1 MDVRRSLP
9 AVDALLAHPHVREA
23 RGSYGQRLVRRA
35 VRQTL
40 DETRRMLAQPAA
52 PASPDLDSLATR
64 VLSRLAELARPASRA
79 VFNLTGT
86 VIHTNLGRSPLAEA
100 AIEAMTQAARHPVAL
115 EYDLDSGGR
124 GDRDRLVEGL
134 LCELTGAEAATVVN
148 NNAGAVLLALG
159 ALGAGREALI
169 SRGELIEIGGAF
181 RMPDIMAAAG
191 CRLRE
196 VGATNRTH
204 ARDFE
209 GAVGEHTGL
218 IVKAHTSNYAITGF
232 TCSVPETRLA
242 EIAHAHGIPFLV
254 DLGSGALV
262 DFTALGLPYEAQP
275 GDAIGAGADVVTF
288 SGDKLLGG
296 PQAGIIVGRREAI
309 ARIKRH
315 PLKRA
320 LRLDKLTLAALE
332 ATLRLYRDSDAP
344 QRDIPTLALL
354 ARSEDA
360 IAATGERLLPH
371 VQRLLPDIEVTLEPC
386 LSQLGS
392 GSLPVDR
399 LPSRALAWRPKD
411 SQRRLRE
418 RRLRRLE
425 AALRD
430 LPRPVIGRLSEGAL
444 RLDLR
449 CLSGA
454 DEEAAFLDQLKALPR
469 RYATSEA
476 SHRADEEASAPG
488 IGRESRRTDEPARA
502 VAASDTSGGA
512 P

>member
-40 DETRRMLAQPAA
+40 DETRRVLAQPAA
-52 PASPDLDSLATR
+52 PACPDLDSLATR
-64 VLSRLAELARPASRA
+64 VLSRLAELARPACRA

-209 GAVGEHTGL
+209 EAIGEHTGM

-232 TCSVPETRLA
+232 TGSVPEPRLA
-242 EIAHAHGIPFLV
+242 DIAHAHGLPFLV
-254 DLGSGALV
+254 DLGSGALA
-262 DFTALGLPYEAQP
+262 DFAALGLPYEAQP
-275 GDAIGAGADVVTF
+275 LDAVGAGADVVTF

-309 ARIKRH
+309 ASIKRH

-332 ATLRLYRDSDAP
+332 ATLRLYRDSDVP

-354 ARSEDA
+354 TRPETD

-371 VQRLLPDIEVTLEPC
+371 VQHLLPDITVTLEPC

-399 LPSRALAWRPKD
+399 LPSRALVWRPEE
-411 SQRRLRE
+411 SPRRLRE
-418 RRLRRLE
+418 RRLRHLE
-425 AALRD
+425 TALRG
-430 LPRPVIGRLSEGAL
+430 LPRPVIGRLSDGAL

-449 CLSGA
+449 SLVGEA
-454 DEEAAFLDQLKALPR
+454 EETAFLGQLEALQR
-469 RYATSEA
+469 RYTAGTESGMA
-476 SHRADEEASAPG
+476 SDERKAAEG
-488 IGRESRRTDEPARA
+488 TGNR
-502 VAASDTSGGA
+502 AASDARSAASSETYGGT

>member
-1 MDVRRSLP
+1 MEEGMTDSGMDMNTTRDARRRLP
-9 AVDALLAHPHVREA
+9 AVDALLAHPAVAAA
-23 RGSYGQRLVRRA
+23 RQRHGHRLARRA
-35 VRQTL
+35 VRQVL
-40 DETRRMLAQPAA
+40 DDARR
-52 PASPDLDSLATR
+52 
-64 VLSRLAELARPASRA
+64 RLAAEPIHPGADDGEALAAAALERLDELARPTCRT

-100 AIEAMTQAARHPVAL
+100 AIAAMAEAARHPMAL
-115 EYDLDSGGR
+115 EYDLEDGGR

-181 RMPDIMAAAG
+181 RMPDIMQAAG
-191 CRLRE
+191 CHLRE

-204 ARDFE
+204 PRDFE
-209 GAVGEHTGL
+209 SAIGEHTGL

-232 TCSVPETRLA
+232 TASVPDARLA

-254 DLGSGALV
+254 DLGSGALA
-262 DFTALGLPYEAQP
+262 DFAALGLPYEAQP
-275 GDAIGAGADVVTF
+275 SDAIAAGADVVTF

-296 PQAGIIVGRREAI
+296 PQAGILVGRRAAI
-309 ARIKRH
+309 ATIKRH

-332 ATLRLYRDSDAP
+332 ATLRLYRDGDAP
-344 QRDIPTLALL
+344 ARDVPTLALL
-354 ARSEDA
+354 TRTEAE
-360 IAATGERLLPH
+360 ITATAERLLPH
-371 VQRLLPDIEVTLEPC
+371 VSGLLGDFNVTLAPC
-386 LSQLGS
+386 ASQLGS

-399 LPSRALAWRPKD
+399 LPSRALAWRSHAD
-411 SQRRLRE
+411 TRRQRE
-418 RRLRRLE
+418 RELRRLE
-425 AALRD
+425 AALRK
-430 LPRPVIGRLSEGAL
+430 LPRPVIGRISDGAL

-449 CLSGA
+449 CLATAA
-454 DEEAAFLDQLKALPR
+454 DEAAFLGQLAELPG
-469 RYATSEA
+469 RYAA
-476 SHRADEEASAPG
+476 L
-488 IGRESRRTDEPARA
+488 GRKD
-502 VAASDTSGGA
+502 DGGT

>member
-9 AVDALLAHPHVREA
+9 AVDALLAHPDVHEA
-23 RGSYGQRLVRRA
+23 RQRFGHRLTRRA

-40 DETRRMLAQPAA
+40 DEARHDLAQAGS
-52 PASPDLDSLATR
+52 SPDEPALDDLARR
-64 VLSRLAELARPASRA
+64 VLSRLVELARPASRA

-100 AIEAMTQAARHPVAL
+100 AIEAIAQAARHPVAL

-159 ALGAGREALI
+159 ALAAGREALI

-204 ARDFE
+204 ASDFE
-209 GAVGEHTGL
+209 TAIGEHTGL

-232 TCSVPETRLA
+232 TSSVPETRLA
-242 EIAHAHGIPFLV
+242 EIAHSHGIPFLI
-254 DLGSGALV
+254 DLGSGALA
-262 DFTALGLPYEAQP
+262 DFTALDLPYEAQP

-309 ARIKRH
+309 ATIKRH

-344 QRDIPTLALL
+344 QHDIPTLAQLTRPE
-354 ARSEDA
+354 AA

-371 VQRLLPDIEVTLEPC
+371 VQRLLPGIAVTLEPC

-399 LPSRALAWRPKD
+399 LPSRALAWRPEVN
-411 SQRRLRE
+411 QRRLRE
-418 RRLRRLE
+418 RCLRRLE
-425 AALRD
+425 SALRA
-430 LPRPVIGRLSEGAL
+430 LPRPVIGRLSDGAL
-444 RLDLR
+444 YLDLR
-449 CLSGA
+449 CLAGAA
-454 DEEAAFLDQLKALPR
+454 DETAFLDQLEELQR
-469 RYATSEA
+469 RYATSTSSSMANE
-476 SHRADEEASAPG
+476 
-488 IGRESRRTDEPARA
+488 GRS
-502 VAASDTSGGA
+502 AASEGAGRSATNETESVSVIHGGT

>member
-1 MDVRRSLP
+1 MDMTTTDVRRRLP
-9 AVDALLAHPHVREA
+9 AVDTLLAHPHVLEA
-23 RGSYGQRLVRRA
+23 RRQYGHRLIRRA

-40 DETRRMLAQPAA
+40 EETRRELAQPSSTA
-52 PASPDLDSLATR
+52 PDVDELARR
-64 VLSRLAELARPASRA
+64 VLKQLDELARPASQP

-86 VIHTNLGRSPLAEA
+86 VIHTNLGRSPLAEVA
-100 AIEAMTQAARHPVAL
+100 VAAMTEAARHPVAL

-124 GDRDRLVEGL
+124 GDRDRLVESL

-204 ARDFE
+204 ARDYE
-209 GAVGEHTGL
+209 DAIGEHTGL
-218 IVKAHTSNYAITGF
+218 IVKAHTSNYAVTGF

-242 EIAHAHGIPFLV
+242 EIAHAHDIPFLI
-254 DLGSGALV
+254 DMGSGALT
-262 DFTALGLPYEAQP
+262 DFAALDLPYEPQP

-296 PQAGIIVGRREAI
+296 PQAGLIVGRREAI
-309 ARIKRH
+309 ERIKRH

-344 QRDIPTLALL
+344 QHDVPTLALL
-354 ARSEDA
+354 TRPEAD
-360 IAATGERLLPH
+360 IMATGERLLP
-371 VQRLLPDIEVTLEPC
+371 RMEGLLADFEVTLTPC
-386 LSQLGS
+386 ASQLGS

-399 LPSRALAWRPKD
+399 LPSRALSWCSRAD
-411 SQRRLRE
+411 SRRQRE
-418 RRLRRLE
+418 RQIRRLE
-425 AALRD
+425 TALRR
-430 LPRPVIGRLSEGAL
+430 LPRPVIGRRHEGAL
-444 RLDLR
+444 LLDLR
-449 CLSGA
+449 CLEGA
-454 DEEAAFLDQLKALPR
+454 QEEALFLAQLEQLP
-469 RYATSEA
+469 YLYDTTATQGSEA
-476 SHRADEEASAPG
+476 SP
-488 IGRESRRTDEPARA
+488 
-502 VAASDTSGGA
+502 
-512 P
+512 

>member
-1 MDVRRSLP
+1 MDTSTTMDVRRSLP
-9 AVDALLAHPHVREA
+9 AVDTLLAHPAVAAA
-23 RGSYGQRLVRRA
+23 RARHGHRLVRRA

-40 DETRRMLAQPAA
+40 DEARQQLAADQKTSESVDGDALANAA
-52 PASPDLDSLATR
+52 IE
-64 VLSRLAELARPASRA
+64 RLTELARPASRA

-86 VIHTNLGRSPLAEA
+86 VIHTNLGRSTLAEA
-100 AIEAMTQAARHPVAL
+100 AITAMADAARHPMAL
-115 EYDLDSGGR
+115 EYDLDDGGR
-124 GDRDRLVEGL
+124 GDRDRLVEDL

-181 RMPDIMAAAG
+181 RMPDIMQAAG

-204 ARDFE
+204 PRDFE
-209 GAVGEHTGL
+209 SAIGEHTGL

-232 TCSVPETRLA
+232 TKSVPEPTLA
-242 EIAHAHGIPFLV
+242 EIAHAHGVPLLV
-254 DLGSGALV
+254 DLGSGALA

-275 GDAIGAGADVVTF
+275 NDAIAAGADVVTF

-309 ARIKRH
+309 QTIKRH

-344 QRDIPTLALL
+344 ERDIPTLALL
-354 ARSEDA
+354 TRLEAE

-371 VQRLLPDIEVTLEPC
+371 VSSLLSDFEVTLAPC
-386 LSQLGS
+386 ASQLGS

-399 LPSRALAWRPKD
+399 LPSRALTWRPRAE
-411 SQRRLRE
+411 QRRQRE
-418 RRLRRLE
+418 RQLHRLE
-425 AALRD
+425 GALRQ
-430 LPRPVIGRLSEGAL
+430 LPRPVIGRIGDGAL
-444 RLDLR
+444 HLDLR
-449 CLSGA
+449 CLAG
-454 DEEAAFLDQLKALPR
+454 EAEIAIFIGQLEQLPR
-469 RYATSEA
+469 LYGA
-476 SHRADEEASAPG
+476 APPG
-488 IGRESRRTDEPARA
+488 
-502 VAASDTSGGA
+502 DT

>member
-1 MDVRRSLP
+1 MKTTMDVRRRLP
-9 AVDALLAHPHVREA
+9 AVDTLLAHPAVETA
-23 RGSYGQRLVRRA
+23 RQHYGHRLIRRA
-35 VRQTL
+35 VRQALDQARQRLAADPVAGSMLEADALAEATL
-40 DETRRMLAQPAA
+40 A
-52 PASPDLDSLATR
+52 
-64 VLSRLAELARPASRA
+64 RLAELTRPAARA

-86 VIHTNLGRSPLAEA
+86 VIHTNLGRSTLAEA
-100 AIEAMTQAARHPVAL
+100 AIDAMTDAARHPVAL
-115 EYDLDSGGR
+115 EYDLEDGGR

-148 NNAGAVLLALG
+148 NNAAAVLLALG

-181 RMPDIMAAAG
+181 RMPDIMQAAG

-209 GAVGEHTGL
+209 SAIGEHTGL

-232 TCSVPETRLA
+232 TSSVPESQLA
-242 EIAHAHGIPFLV
+242 EIAHARGIALLI
-254 DLGSGALV
+254 DLGSGALT

-275 GDAIGAGADVVTF
+275 GDAISAGADVVTF

-309 ARIKRH
+309 ATIKRH

-344 QRDIPTLALL
+344 ERAIPSLALL
-354 ARSEDA
+354 TRPEAE
-360 IAATGERLLPH
+360 IAATGERLLPR
-371 VQRLLPDIEVTLEPC
+371 VSALLSDFEVTLTPC
-386 LSQLGS
+386 ASQLGS

-399 LPSRALAWRPKD
+399 LPSRALAWRPTV
-411 SQRRLRE
+411 SARRDRE
-418 RRLRRLE
+418 RCLRRLE
-425 AALRD
+425 GALRR
-430 LPRPVIGRLSEGAL
+430 LPRPVIGRISDGTLL
-444 RLDLR
+444 LDLR
-449 CLSGA
+449 CLATAS
-454 DEEAAFLDQLKALPR
+454 DEAAFVDQLAELPAG
-469 RYATSEA
+469 YGATDRQDA
-476 SHRADEEASAPG
+476 
-488 IGRESRRTDEPARA
+488 
-502 VAASDTSGGA
+502 GGSL
-512 P
+512 

>member
-1 MDVRRSLP
+1 MDVRRRLP
-9 AVDALLAHPHVREA
+9 AVDALLGHPEVQLA
-23 RGSYGQRLVRRA
+23 RRRHGRRLIRRA
-35 VRQTL
+35 VRQVL
-40 DETRRMLAQPAA
+40 AEARRGLAQPAA
-52 PASPDLDSLATR
+52 AAPDVDDLARR
-64 VLSRLAELARPASRA
+64 VLERLDELARPASRA

-100 AIEAMTQAARHPVAL
+100 AVVAMTEAARHPVAL
-115 EYDLDSGGR
+115 EYDLDGGGR

-169 SRGELIEIGGAF
+169 SRGELVEIGGAF

-209 GAVGEHTGL
+209 AAIGEHTGL

-232 TCSVPETRLA
+232 TARVPETRLA
-242 EIAHAHGIPFLV
+242 EIAHAHGIPFLI
-254 DLGSGALV
+254 DLGSGALT
-262 DFTALGLPYEAQP
+262 DFAALDLPYEPQP

-296 PQAGIIVGRREAI
+296 PQAGILVGRRDLIE
-309 ARIKRH
+309 RIRRH

-332 ATLRLYRDSDAP
+332 ATLRLYRDSDVP
-344 QRDIPTLALL
+344 QHDIPTLALL
-354 ARSEDA
+354 TRPEAD
-360 IAATGERLLPH
+360 IAATGERLLPR
-371 VQRLLPDIEVTLEPC
+371 VDGLLAGFEVTLASC
-386 LSQLGS
+386 ASQLGS

-399 LPSRALAWRPKD
+399 LPSRALVWRSLTEP
-411 SQRRLRE
+411 RRQRE
-418 RRLRRLE
+418 REIRRLE
-425 AALRD
+425 AALRC
-430 LPRPVIGRLSEGAL
+430 LPRPVIGRLTDGAL
-444 RLDLR
+444 LLDLR
-449 CLSGA
+449 CLEGA
-454 DEEAAFLDQLKALPR
+454 SEEAAFIDQLAQLPGL
-469 RYATSEA
+469 YA
-476 SHRADEEASAPG
+476 ASA
-488 IGRESRRTDEPARA
+488 RQD
-502 VAASDTSGGA
+502 GGG
-512 P
+512 PP